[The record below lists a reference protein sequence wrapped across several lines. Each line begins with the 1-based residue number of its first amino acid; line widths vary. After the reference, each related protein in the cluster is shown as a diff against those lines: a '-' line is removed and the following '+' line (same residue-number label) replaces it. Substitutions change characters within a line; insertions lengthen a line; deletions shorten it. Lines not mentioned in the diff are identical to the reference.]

1 MPQERDPNGPG
12 AVLVSCQRPLW
23 LGLSVG
29 HPVGSLG
36 SIGPFVKLAGD
47 PSQIGFLSLAFAI
60 APKGA
65 QLGDHIHQPGP
76 RDTELLTG
84 ETRVATLVRI
94 AAARPNQENDTDCAV
109 ATLDPEIRTIGNVVP
124 DGFPEAKRRIEG
136 VALPVE
142 IAPGDVVAFLGRSS
156 GFSEGRVKVSDVRDL
171 ELQDENSMYR
181 FRLAI
186 EVEGIN
192 GPFCQPG
199 DGGALVFRRSD
210 ARAIGL
216 IFAGAGPEDG
226 PGVGYV
232 LPLQPALDAAKAEL
246 LVSDWNA

>member
-1 MPQERDPNGPG
+1 MLQELDPKRLGT
-12 AVLVSCQRPLW
+12 ALVRCQRPLW

-29 HPVGSLG
+29 HPLGSVG

-47 PSQIGFLSLAFAI
+47 QTRIGFLSLAFAI

-84 ETRVATLVRI
+84 STRVARLVRI
-94 AAARPNQENDTDCAV
+94 AAARPNQESDTDCAV
-109 ATLDPEIRTIGNVVP
+109 AMLDPEIETIGNVVP
-124 DGFPEAKRRIEG
+124 EGFPDAERRIQG
-136 VALPVE
+136 VVLPEE

-156 GFSEGRVKVSDVRDL
+156 GFSEGRVRVSELRDL
-171 ELQDENSMYR
+171 DLQDESATYR
-181 FRLAI
+181 FRLCF
-186 EVEGIN
+186 EVEGSN

-199 DGGALVFRRSD
+199 DGGALVFCRND

-216 IFAGAGPEDG
+216 VLAGAGPEDG
-226 PGVGYV
+226 PEIGYV
-232 LPLQPALDAAKAEL
+232 LPIQPALEAAKAEL
-246 LVSDWNA
+246 LLSI